1 MEIKKAS
8 KLGVKD
14 NAVFLIAT
22 DKDLSLKNFSKEE
35 IIYIKKEL
43 KAEHKQIEINRLTSV
58 VYIVLLDKNADYK
71 AAEKARNAASTLTS
85 A

>member
-35 IIYIKKEL
+35 IILDLWRKKL
-43 KAEHKQIEINRLTSV
+43 PSLSQSNTQAIILN
-58 VYIVLLDKNADYK
+58 
-71 AAEKARNAASTLTS
+71 
-85 A
+85 